1 MAVPGIESMPSRPMT
16 SEEFSAAIIKACFLY
31 SQEEVT
37 EIKPRKARALCVCFE
52 LDKDSHPNVEST
64 SERVRD
70 VFENT
75 YGYDTVGL
83 VIRKQDKNPQA
94 TLTSALG
101 GLFNGMD
108 EDCIAILHYIGHGGE
123 GQKFVFP
130 SLRDNKI
137 DPWDAN
143 VLILFECCF
152 PIEIDGYI
160 DHHKELIYAYAS
172 GESVCDDGL
181 GCERG
186 FSRNLVRELKR
197 AHECG
202 HVLST
207 SQLYSRLATKSFTM
221 KESWETELDSLPHYI
236 RHPRDHGPSLLL
248 QPMRQKSNLDLT
260 PAPCQTLGDQAADVV
275 LSVQIA
281 NGGWQALHAIQSWA
295 QRHPLTEGRV
305 RVDELYKRTDKCILA
320 VTFQVWYNLPDHPAM
335 NQIGFEFKRTT
346 GQLNGL

>member
-37 EIKPRKARALCVCFE
+37 EIKPRKVRALCVCFE

-64 SERVRD
+64 SEQVRD

-108 EDCIAILHYIGHGGE
+108 EDC
-123 GQKFVFP
+123 
-130 SLRDNKI
+130 
-137 DPWDAN
+137 
-143 VLILFECCF
+143 
-152 PIEIDGYI
+152 
-160 DHHKELIYAYAS
+160 HHKELIYAYAS

-186 FSRNLVRELKR
+186 FSRNLVRELKH

-335 NQIGFEFKRTT
+335 NQIGFEFKRTA

>member
-108 EDCIAILHYIGHGGE
+108 EDCIAILHYIGHGG
-123 GQKFVFP
+123 KAK
-130 SLRDNKI
+130 S
-137 DPWDAN
+137 
-143 VLILFECCF
+143 
-152 PIEIDGYI
+152 
-160 DHHKELIYAYAS
+160 HHKELIYAYAS

-346 GQLNGL
+346 GLLNGL